1 MLSFFLGN
9 ATAPQSNLSL
19 WYQQPAENWMTSAL
33 PIGNGRIGAMVFGG
47 VIQEEI
53 QFNYKTL
60 WTGNKN
66 TRGSYQ
72 NLGNILKWILLR
84 ITEDSLI

>member
-53 QFNYKTL
+53 QFNRPLAKFILDLDYKFL
-60 WTGNKN
+60 
-66 TRGSYQ
+66 Q
-72 NLGNILKWILLR
+72 
-84 ITEDSLI
+84 